1 MSNNS
6 PHFFSSKS
14 PDFTSDS
21 KDHTPTGG
29 EDFKACEASKKRE
42 AAKGREAEKRSEAIK
57 GNEIKEGYKV
67 KKGSEAEKEREV
79 EKGREAEK
87 RSEAIKGN
95 EIKEGYKIKE
105 GNEIKEGYKVKEV
118 SETEIISLSQ
128 AKNPDQHKHI
138 TPLHK
143 GRGEPREARRGGGA
157 LLSTTYFGP
166 VQWYQKLNRHRCII
180 EQHDNFVKQT
190 YRNRCV
196 IASANGPQTLTVPIE
211 RYDGMKCAM
220 RDIRISDHGNWRHLH
235 WQALVSAY
243 GETPFFEY
251 YADDIRPFFEEHRWK
266 YLLDFNLDITHT
278 LCSLLDV
285 RPDLTL
291 SDHYIDADET
301 ICGSGSLSG
310 AAAGFEEAN
319 KGLNG
324 AAESFGGAN
333 GLDGATE
340 SFGGA
345 VKRLGGAA
353 ESFGGAVKGLD
364 GAAESFGG
372 AFKGLDGAAGSFG
385 GAVKGLDG
393 AAESFGGAV
402 KGLGGANSLNGA
414 AESLGSSSACSL
426 FVDYRDAIRPKH
438 PLPDA
443 EFEARPYYQVRAQR
457 HGFLPNLSVLD
468 LLFNEG
474 PEGIFWLL

>member
-14 PDFTSDS
+14 PDFTSEA

-29 EDFKACEASKKRE
+29 KDFKACEASKKSE
-42 AAKGREAEKRSEAIK
+42 VEKRSEAIK
-57 GNEIKEGYKV
+57 GNEMKEGY
-67 KKGSEAEKEREV
+67 
-79 EKGREAEK
+79 
-87 RSEAIKGN
+87 N
-95 EIKEGYKIKE
+95 
-105 GNEIKEGYKVKEV
+105 VKEV

-128 AKNPDQHKHI
+128 AKNPDQPKHI
-138 TPLHK
+138 TPRPK

-166 VQWYQKLNRHRCII
+166 VQWYQKLNRHRCIM

-196 IASANGPQTLTVPIE
+196 IASANGPQTLTVPVE

-301 ICGSGSLSG
+301 ISGGRGLDG
-310 AAAGFEEAN
+310 AAAG
-319 KGLNG
+319 
-324 AAESFGGAN
+324 
-333 GLDGATE
+333 
-340 SFGGA
+340 
-345 VKRLGGAA
+345 
-353 ESFGGAVKGLD
+353 FGGAVKGLD
-364 GAAESFGG
+364 GAVE
-372 AFKGLDGAAGSFG
+372 
-385 GAVKGLDG
+385 
-393 AAESFGGAV
+393 
-402 KGLGGANSLNGA
+402 GLG
-414 AESLGSSSACSL
+414 GSSSACSL

-474 PEGIFWLL
+474 PEGIFYL

>member
-14 PDFTSDS
+14 PDFTSNS

-29 EDFKACEASKKRE
+29 EDFKACEASKKSE
-42 AAKGREAEKRSEAIK
+42 VAKGREAEKISEAIK
-57 GNEIKEGYKV
+57 GNEIKEG
-67 KKGSEAEKEREV
+67 
-79 EKGREAEK
+79 
-87 RSEAIKGN
+87 N
-95 EIKEGYKIKE
+95 EM
-105 GNEIKEGYKVKEV
+105 KEV

-128 AKNPDQHKHI
+128 AKRTDQPKHI
-138 TPLHK
+138 TPRPK

-166 VQWYQKLNRHRCII
+166 VQWYQKLNRHHCII

-251 YADDIRPFFEEHRWK
+251 YADDIRPFFEERRWK

-301 ICGSGSLSG
+301 ISGGGGLDG
-310 AAAGFEEAN
+310 AATGLSEAFE
-319 KGLNG
+319 GL
-324 AAESFGGAN
+324 GGAN
-333 GLDGATE
+333 GLD
-340 SFGGA
+340 
-345 VKRLGGAA
+345 
-353 ESFGGAVKGLD
+353 
-364 GAAESFGG
+364 
-372 AFKGLDGAAGSFG
+372 
-385 GAVKGLDG
+385 
-393 AAESFGGAV
+393 
-402 KGLGGANSLNGA
+402 GA

-474 PEGIFWLL
+474 PEGIFYL

>member
-79 EKGREAEK
+79 EKGRETEK
-87 RSEAIKGN
+87 RSETIK
-95 EIKEGYKIKE
+95 

-128 AKNPDQHKHI
+128 AKNPDQPKHI
-138 TPLHK
+138 TPRPK
-143 GRGEPREARRGGGA
+143 GRGEPRETRRGGGA

-324 AAESFGGAN
+324 AAESFGGA
-333 GLDGATE
+333 
-340 SFGGA
+340 
-345 VKRLGGAA
+345 
-353 ESFGGAVKGLD
+353 
-364 GAAESFGG
+364 
-372 AFKGLDGAAGSFG
+372 
-385 GAVKGLDG
+385 
-393 AAESFGGAV
+393 V
-402 KGLGGANSLNGA
+402 KGLGGA

-474 PEGIFWLL
+474 PEGIFWLF

>member
-29 EDFKACEASKKRE
+29 EDFKACEAEKKSE
-42 AAKGREAEKRSEAIK
+42 VAEGREAEKRSEAIK
-57 GNEIKEGYKV
+57 GNEM
-67 KKGSEAEKEREV
+67 
-79 EKGREAEK
+79 
-87 RSEAIKGN
+87 
-95 EIKEGYKIKE
+95 
-105 GNEIKEGYKVKEV
+105 KEGYKVKEV

-128 AKNPDQHKHI
+128 AKRTDQPKHI
-138 TPLHK
+138 TPRPK

-301 ICGSGSLSG
+301 ICGGGGLD
-310 AAAGFEEAN
+310 ATAAGLSETF
-319 KGLNG
+319 
-324 AAESFGGAN
+324 
-333 GLDGATE
+333 
-340 SFGGA
+340 
-345 VKRLGGAA
+345 
-353 ESFGGAVKGLD
+353 ESFGGAVKG
-364 GAAESFGG
+364 
-372 AFKGLDGAAGSFG
+372 
-385 GAVKGLDG
+385 
-393 AAESFGGAV
+393 
-402 KGLGGANSLNGA
+402 LNGA

-474 PEGIFWLL
+474 PEGIFWLF

>member
-1 MSNNS
+1 MSNYS

-29 EDFKACEASKKRE
+29 EDFKGSEAEKKRE
-42 AAKGREAEKRSEAIK
+42 VAKGREAEKRSEAIK
-57 GNEIKEGYKV
+57 
-67 KKGSEAEKEREV
+67 
-79 EKGREAEK
+79 
-87 RSEAIKGN
+87 
-95 EIKEGYKIKE
+95 

-128 AKNPDQHKHI
+128 AKNPDQPKHI

-301 ICGSGSLSG
+301 ICGSGSLDG
-310 AAAGFEEAN
+310 AAAGLSEA
-319 KGLNG
+319 
-324 AAESFGGAN
+324 F
-333 GLDGATE
+333 
-340 SFGGA
+340 
-345 VKRLGGAA
+345 
-353 ESFGGAVKGLD
+353 ESFGGAVKGLGGAAD
-364 GAAESFGG
+364 SFEGAVKGLNGAAEGLGG
-372 AFKGLDGAAGSFG
+372 A
-385 GAVKGLDG
+385 KGLDG

-402 KGLGGANSLNGA
+402 NGLNGA

>member
-6 PHFFSSKS
+6 PHFFPSKS
-14 PDFTSDS
+14 PDFTPDS

-29 EDFKACEASKKRE
+29 EDFKGCEAEKKRE
-42 AAKGREAEKRSEAIK
+42 VIEGREAEKRSVAIKGNEAKEGSEAEKRSEAIK
-57 GNEIKEGYKV
+57 GSEM
-67 KKGSEAEKEREV
+67 KKGSKM
-79 EKGREAEK
+79 
-87 RSEAIKGN
+87 
-95 EIKEGYKIKE
+95 KEGS
-105 GNEIKEGYKVKEV
+105 KVKEG

-128 AKNPDQHKHI
+128 AKNPDQPKHI

-251 YADDIRPFFEEHRWK
+251 YADDIRPFFEERRWK

-301 ICGSGSLSG
+301 ICGGGGLDG
-310 AAAGFEEAN
+310 AVE
-319 KGLNG
+319 GLNG
-324 AAESFGGAN
+324 AAESLGGAN
-333 GLDGATE
+333 
-340 SFGGA
+340 
-345 VKRLGGAA
+345 
-353 ESFGGAVKGLD
+353 GLD

-372 AFKGLDGAAGSFG
+372 ADKGLDGAVESLG
-385 GAVKGLDG
+385 GAVKG
-393 AAESFGGAV
+393 
-402 KGLGGANSLNGA
+402 LNGA
-414 AESLGSSSACSL
+414 AESLGSSSSCSL

-474 PEGIFWLL
+474 PEGIFWLI

>member
-14 PDFTSDS
+14 PDFTSYS

-29 EDFKACEASKKRE
+29 EDFKGCETSKKSE
-42 AAKGREAEKRSEAIK
+42 VAEGKEAEKRREAIK
-57 GNEIKEGYKV
+57 GNEIKEGYKM
-67 KKGSEAEKEREV
+67 KEGSEV
-79 EKGREAEK
+79 
-87 RSEAIKGN
+87 
-95 EIKEGYKIKE
+95 KE
-105 GNEIKEGYKVKEV
+105 GNEVKEC
-118 SETEIISLSQ
+118 SEALKKGAKKSLSQ
-128 AKNPDQHKHI
+128 AKNPDQPKHI
-138 TPLHK
+138 TPRPK

-251 YADDIRPFFEEHRWK
+251 YADDIRPFFEECRWK

-301 ICGSGSLSG
+301 ICGGGGLDG
-310 AAAGFEEAN
+310 AAASFGEAV

-324 AAESFGGAN
+324 AAES
-333 GLDGATE
+333 L
-340 SFGGA
+340 
-345 VKRLGGAA
+345 
-353 ESFGGAVKGLD
+353 
-364 GAAESFGG
+364 
-372 AFKGLDGAAGSFG
+372 
-385 GAVKGLDG
+385 
-393 AAESFGGAV
+393 GGAV
-402 KGLGGANSLNGA
+402 KGLGGANGLGEAAESLEGAVKGFGGAKGLDGAAESFEGAIKGLGGAKGLNGA

-426 FVDYRDAIRPKH
+426 FVNYRDAIRPKH

>member
-6 PHFFSSKS
+6 PNFFPSKS
-14 PDFTSDS
+14 PDFTPDS
-21 KDHTPTGG
+21 KDHTPTSG
-29 EDFKACEASKKRE
+29 EDFKGCEAEKKRE
-42 AAKGREAEKRSEAIK
+42 VIEGREAEKRSEAIK
-57 GNEIKEGYKV
+57 GNEMKEGYKM
-67 KKGSEAEKEREV
+67 KEGSEAEINSNAKEGCEI
-79 EKGREAEK
+79 EK
-87 RSEAIKGN
+87 RSEAIKGS
-95 EIKEGYKIKE
+95 EMKEGCKMKE
-105 GNEIKEGYKVKEV
+105 GSKVKEG

-128 AKNPDQHKHI
+128 AKNPDQPKHI

-251 YADDIRPFFEEHRWK
+251 YADDIRPFFEERRWK

-285 RPDLTL
+285 RPDMSL

-301 ICGSGSLSG
+301 ICGGGGLDG
-310 AAAGFEEAN
+310 AVESIGRAV
-319 KGLNG
+319 KGLDK
-324 AAESFGGAN
+324 AAESFRRAK
-333 GLDGATE
+333 GLDGAVE
-340 SFGGA
+340 S
-345 VKRLGGAA
+345 L
-353 ESFGGAVKGLD
+353 GGAVKGLD
-364 GAAESFGG
+364 EAKGFGEAAESFG
-372 AFKGLDGAAGSFG
+372 
-385 GAVKGLDG
+385 
-393 AAESFGGAV
+393 
-402 KGLGGANSLNGA
+402 
-414 AESLGSSSACSL
+414 GSSSACSL

-438 PLPDA
+438 PLPDV
-443 EFEARPYYQVRAQR
+443 EFDARPYYQVRAQR

>member
-29 EDFKACEASKKRE
+29 EDFKGCEASKKSE
-42 AAKGREAEKRSEAIK
+42 VAKGREAEKRSEAIK
-57 GNEIKEGYKV
+57 GNEMKEGC
-67 KKGSEAEKEREV
+67 EAEKEREV
-79 EKGREAEK
+79 AKGR
-87 RSEAIKGN
+87 EAIKGN
-95 EIKEGYKIKE
+95 ET
-105 GNEIKEGYKVKEV
+105 KEV

-128 AKNPDQHKHI
+128 AKRTDQPKHI
-138 TPLHK
+138 TPRPK

-166 VQWYQKLNRHRCII
+166 VQWYQKLNRHHCII

-301 ICGSGSLSG
+301 ICGGGGLDG
-310 AAAGFEEAN
+310 AAAGLSKAF
-319 KGLNG
+319 
-324 AAESFGGAN
+324 
-333 GLDGATE
+333 
-340 SFGGA
+340 
-345 VKRLGGAA
+345 
-353 ESFGGAVKGLD
+353 ESFGGAVKGLNGAAESLGGAVKSLGGANGLD
-364 GAAESFGG
+364 GAAESLGG
-372 AFKGLDGAAGSFG
+372 T
-385 GAVKGLDG
+385 VKGLG
-393 AAESFGGAV
+393 GAKGLGEAAESFGGAV
-402 KGLGGANSLNGA
+402 KGLGGANSLDGA

-474 PEGIFWLL
+474 PEGIFWLI

>member
-6 PHFFSSKS
+6 PHFFPSKS
-14 PDFTSDS
+14 PDFTPDS

-29 EDFKACEASKKRE
+29 EDFKGCEAEKKSDVAEGREAEKRSEAIKGNEMKEGYKMKEGSEASKKSE
-42 AAKGREAEKRSEAIK
+42 VTKGREAEKRSEAIK
-57 GNEIKEGYKV
+57 GNEIKEG
-67 KKGSEAEKEREV
+67 
-79 EKGREAEK
+79 
-87 RSEAIKGN
+87 N
-95 EIKEGYKIKE
+95 EMKE
-105 GNEIKEGYKVKEV
+105 GNNVKEV

-128 AKNPDQHKHI
+128 AKRTDQPKHI
-138 TPLHK
+138 TPRPK

-251 YADDIRPFFEEHRWK
+251 YADDIRPFFEERRWK

-301 ICGSGSLSG
+301 ICGGGGLDGAVESLG
-310 AAAGFEEAN
+310 RAV
-319 KGLNG
+319 KGLDE
-324 AAESFGGAN
+324 AAESF
-333 GLDGATE
+333 
-340 SFGGA
+340 
-345 VKRLGGAA
+345 KRA
-353 ESFGGAVKGLD
+353 KGLD
-364 GAAESFGG
+364 GAAESFG
-372 AFKGLDGAAGSFG
+372 
-385 GAVKGLDG
+385 
-393 AAESFGGAV
+393 
-402 KGLGGANSLNGA
+402 
-414 AESLGSSSACSL
+414 SSSACSS

-474 PEGIFWLL
+474 PEGIFYL

>member
-29 EDFKACEASKKRE
+29 EDFKGSEASKKRE
-42 AAKGREAEKRSEAIK
+42 A
-57 GNEIKEGYKV
+57 
-67 KKGSEAEKEREV
+67 

-87 RSEAIKGN
+87 RSEAIK
-95 EIKEGYKIKE
+95 

-128 AKNPDQHKHI
+128 AKNPDQPKHI

-301 ICGSGSLSG
+301 ICGSGSLDG
-310 AAAGFEEAN
+310 AAAGLSEA
-319 KGLNG
+319 
-324 AAESFGGAN
+324 F
-333 GLDGATE
+333 
-340 SFGGA
+340 
-345 VKRLGGAA
+345 
-353 ESFGGAVKGLD
+353 ESFGGAVKGLN
-364 GAAESFGG
+364 GAAE
-372 AFKGLDGAAGSFG
+372 
-385 GAVKGLDG
+385 
-393 AAESFGGAV
+393 
-402 KGLGGANSLNGA
+402 GLGGAKGLDGA